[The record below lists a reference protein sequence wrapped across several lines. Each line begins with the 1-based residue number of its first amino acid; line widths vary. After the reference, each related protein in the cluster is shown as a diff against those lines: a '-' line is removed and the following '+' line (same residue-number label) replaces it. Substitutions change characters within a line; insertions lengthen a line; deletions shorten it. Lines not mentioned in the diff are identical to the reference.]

1 MVHPTHKNVCKAQN
15 SNYRPISILPN
26 LTKTHEQLLF
36 DQTYTFFS
44 NFFPCQCG
52 FCEGDCAL
60 HLAMTENMKEVRDS
74 NKVCAAVLTDIT
86 KGFGC
91 FLPEILIE
99 KLHALGFDLK
109 SLRVIRA
116 YLNDQIQVIT
126 VGSFYSE
133 IRQFF
138 INSVPRV

>member
-1 MVHPTHKNVCKAQN
+1 
-15 SNYRPISILPN
+15 
-26 LTKTHEQLLF
+26 
-36 DQTYTFFS
+36 
-44 NFFPCQCG
+44 
-52 FCEGDCAL
+52 
-60 HLAMTENMKEVRDS
+60 MTENMKEVRDS

-138 INSVPRV
+138 ICSVPRV